1 MGAVGEELGAV
12 VLHGGGGAPTGHA
25 KGEGLCA
32 GHEHGMPA
40 SFLLPR

>member
-32 GHEHGMPA
+32 GHEHGMPT
-40 SFLLPR
+40 SFFLPR